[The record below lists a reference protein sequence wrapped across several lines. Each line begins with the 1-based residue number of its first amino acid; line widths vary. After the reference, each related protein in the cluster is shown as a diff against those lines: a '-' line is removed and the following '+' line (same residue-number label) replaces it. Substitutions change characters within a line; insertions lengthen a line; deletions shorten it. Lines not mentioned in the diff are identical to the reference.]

1 MTPEQSLDESPLI
14 SIWDAPRATIRQI
27 VDRDPRRWVNSLF
40 FAAGVIATLNGF
52 TAAAEFFPV
61 PIPLAGV
68 PILCAMT
75 GIVAIPVRHLGA
87 WYKRLIGRLLGGQAT
102 QREVVAVAAWATV
115 PTIVGHGALWIVRF
129 ALYGTE
135 VLLPEHPT
143 IDASS
148 GLVQL
153 SFGLAATLFSLWSGY
168 VSIVGFAEVNRFS
181 VARSVATSILTPV
194 LILTAGVVIL
204 VGVIV
209 FRASR

>member
-1 MTPEQSLDESPLI
+1 MTPEQSLDESPFI

-40 FAAGVIATLNGF
+40 FAAGVIATLSGF
-52 TAAAEFFPV
+52 TAASEVFPV
-61 PIPLAGV
+61 PIPLAAV
-68 PILCAMT
+68 PALCIVT
-75 GIVAIPVRHLGA
+75 GILAIPLRHLGA
-87 WYKRLIGRLLGGQAT
+87 WYKRLIGRLLGGEAT
-102 QREVVAVAAWATV
+102 QRE
-115 PTIVGHGALWIVRF
+115 IVGHGALWIVRF

-153 SFGLAATLFSLWSGY
+153 SLGIAATLFSLWSAY

-181 VARSVATSILTPV
+181 VARSVATSVLTPV
-194 LILTAGVVIL
+194 LILTAGVAIL